1 MVKRIGYNMAN
12 LEKKKAKLA
21 ERIAALETEL
31 KTSLQK
37 KAQGK
42 AIDVPKYTTQIRE
55 LKKQLSEM

>member
-1 MVKRIGYNMAN
+1 MAN